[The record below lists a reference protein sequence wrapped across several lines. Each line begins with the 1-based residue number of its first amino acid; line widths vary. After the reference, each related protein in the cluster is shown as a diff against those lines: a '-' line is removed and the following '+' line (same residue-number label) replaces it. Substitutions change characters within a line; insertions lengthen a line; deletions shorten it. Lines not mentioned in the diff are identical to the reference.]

1 MQSLFTDIRTKY
13 NTLSPAQKQ
22 IADFVLNHFEQVI
35 LLSISDLAEQCNTS
49 ETTIVRFLRKL
60 GFNSYQVFRVRMA
73 QEVSE
78 QSVQGIYED
87 VTAEDTLE
95 QVKQKVILSTNNS
108 LRDLNQIISNE
119 ILEQVTDLI
128 VNSKKIFFCGV
139 GASGA
144 VAMDA
149 FHKFLRLG
157 LNAAAFTDTHLMN
170 IACTHTQ
177 KDTTIF
183 VISHSGESRDILEA
197 AKLAKQRQAKVVALT
212 SYQHSTV
219 TKLVDYVLL
228 SSANETK
235 YRSDAMVSRILQL
248 VIIDILYVGVVLR
261 LGKPA
266 IDNLN
271 QSRLAV
277 AAKKV

>member
-1 MQSLFTDIRTKY
+1 MQSLFTEIRTKY

-35 LLSISDLAEQCNTS
+35 LLSISDLAERCNTS

-60 GFNSYQVFRVRMA
+60 GLNSYQVFRVRMA
-73 QEVSE
+73 QEASK

-108 LRDLNQIISNE
+108 LKDLNQMISKE
-119 ILEQVTDLI
+119 ILEQVTDVI
-128 VNSKKIFFCGV
+128 VHSKKIIFCGV

-157 LNAAAFTDTHLMN
+157 LETAAFTDTHLMN
-170 IACTHTQ
+170 IACIHARQNTA
-177 KDTTIF
+177 IF
-183 VISHSGESRDILEA
+183 VISHSGESRDILDA
-197 AKLAKQRQAKVVALT
+197 ARLARQCRAKVVALT
-212 SYQHSTV
+212 SYQNSTV
-219 TKLVDYVLL
+219 TKLADYVLL

-248 VIIDILYVGVVLR
+248 VIIDILYVAVVLR
-261 LGKPA
+261 LGGPA
-266 IDNLN
+266 IDSVNR
-271 QSRLAV
+271 SRLAV